1 MNHNAL
7 VEKYFFS
14 NTHVGVAP
22 LQASWCSARV
32 GTAGS
37 GEMVA
42 WGMQF
47 DGDRIVTVRYQ
58 VKGSVLCV
66 ASCALAAEFCEG
78 QCYADVAQDL
88 SGHIVSV
95 FEVPKEQLHVPALVC
110 QAVSCAWMQREAA

>member
-14 NTHVGVAP
+14 NTHVGVVP

-37 GEMVA
+37 GEVIA
-42 WGMQF
+42 WGMKF
-47 DGDRIVTVRYQ
+47 DADRMVTVRYQ

-78 QCYADVAQDL
+78 RCYANVVQDL
-88 SGHIVSV
+88 LWHIESV

-110 QAVSCAWMQREAA
+110 QAVSSAWMQRKEA